1 MTRPQDAA
9 RRSAR
14 LWLRE
19 ATHRLHLDLHEHP
32 LYRRLTEPDLTYQEL
47 RATAAVT
54 YAAASAVEADRARRQ
69 LWPEISLADHLTAL
83 ERDLGKE
90 PCPAPQPGQAYLTSD
105 AGLLGAL
112 YVIHGSAFGAASL
125 AKTIWRAV
133 PSAPGRLSCA
143 RHRGLAVPVPAAG
156 CGPAGRFAGACR
168 WGKGSVPHLQT
179 AGRPAIGGAAGLAPP
194 RCRQEYSA
202 CARFCLASSLP
213 LRARPGGPGKAAL
226 RIRR

>member
-9 RRSAR
+9 RRPVR

-69 LWPEISLADHLTAL
+69 LWPEISLSDHLTAL
-83 ERDLGKE
+83 ERDLGDE
-90 PCPAPQPGQAYLTSD
+90 PGPAPQSGLACLTSD

-112 YVIHGSAFGAASL
+112 YVIHGSAFGAAAL

-133 PSAPGRLSCA
+133 PSAPRSFVVPRDLGAWRSLCQ
-143 RHRGLAVPVPAAG
+143 LLDAVPEADLPVLAEAAQDVFRTYKRLADLQLAGLQATLPPDAVRTIPPAR
-156 CGPAGRFAGACR
+156 GPA
-168 WGKGSVPHLQT
+168 WQ
-179 AGRPAIGGAAGLAPP
+179 AAS
-194 RCRQEYSA
+194 R
-202 CARFCLASSLP
+202 
-213 LRARPGGPGKAAL
+213 
-226 RIRR
+226 